1 MAIIRIPW
9 TQGPYY
15 CSVGA
20 NVCFGRAIME
30 AHYRAC
36 LYAGIKISGT
46 NSEVMP
52 GQWEFQ
58 VGPCLGIEIGDQI
71 WVARYILA
79 RVAEDF
85 GITVSYE
92 PKLFKDYNGAGC
104 HTNFS
109 TRTMRD
115 IGGMDYIEGL
125 IKKLAPHH
133 QLHIKLYGNNDKRL
147 TGNHETSSK

>member
-1 MAIIRIPW
+1 
-9 TQGPYY
+9 
-15 CSVGA
+15 
-20 NVCFGRAIME
+20 ME

-46 NSEVMP
+46 NCEVMP

-58 VGPCLGIEIGDQI
+58 VGPCQGIEIGDQI
-71 WVARYILA
+71 WAARYILT

-85 GITVSYE
+85 GISVSYE

-109 TRTMRD
+109 TRTMRE

-133 QLHIKLYGNNDKRL
+133 LLHI
-147 TGNHETSSK
+147 